1 MHVKAKKTL
10 RFDALLETAGQPV
23 QVTLW
28 TKPEDD
34 HSFMRAVKEKRVVT
48 VIQNNIGP
56 KKDYGLVGFYPQDR
70 ATYLLFSKPIEEPG
84 ETKVVG
90 IKYERLATAEPKG
103 GIYKPPTLPDRPKQK
118 ASPLTAKA
126 KPQPHPE
133 PQRPKPKAIPI
144 PKAAPTPKVP
154 PAAKPSTAQAPE
166 PKPPEPPPPPRL
178 FKFESTVELKATQTA
193 TLEVEAASAKEAAS
207 LLKERAEK
215 LSIDPAQATVSRK
228 VRKPQKKPQKH
239 Y

>member
-84 ETKVVG
+84 ETKIVG

-103 GIYKPPTLPDRPKQK
+103 GIYKPPTLPD
-118 ASPLTAKA
+118 
-126 KPQPHPE
+126 
-133 PQRPKPKAIPI
+133 RPKPKAIPI

-239 Y
+239 H